1 MATLRWTKSADKH
14 GIAHDD
20 AVHAILTA
28 EATRDLAREGVEV
41 TRLYIGHPHAQ
52 AMGDDYLE
60 VIAAVRPGVMVIFH
74 VMRLSDLYR
83 HLLHKSG
90 G

>member
-14 GIAHDD
+14 GISHDD
-20 AVHAILTA
+20 AAHAVVTA
-28 EATRDLAREGVEV
+28 KVVRDLDSDGVEV
-41 TRLYIGHPHAQ
+41 TRLYIGHPHPQ
-52 AMGDDYLE
+52 AMADDYLE

-74 VMRLSDLYR
+74 VMHLSDLYR
-83 HLLHKSG
+83 HLLHEAG